1 MNIYDEILNK
11 YAQFLGYEGKV
22 NTNTIYLLNERDK
35 LERIT
40 QFNDRLI
47 IIDKNSKKSCYRRR
61 TVIAGY
67 KTGFAYSTEDEC
79 FSGRIDL
86 EMITFENLWKNKTP
100 CVCFIIDPRNNT
112 YKEIT
117 IDEAMSILASD

>member
-47 IIDKNSKKSCYRRR
+47 IIDKNNKKSCYGR
-61 TVIAGY
+61 TIIAGY
-67 KTGFAYSTEDEC
+67 KTGFACKTEGMC

-86 EMITFENLWKNKTP
+86 ERMTIEHLYKNETP
-100 CVCFIIDPRNNT
+100 CICFIIDLRDNT
-112 YKEIT
+112 YREIT
-117 IDEAMSILASD
+117 IDEVADILCLK

>member
-11 YAQFLGYEGKV
+11 YAQFLGYEGKTKADV
-22 NTNTIYLLNERDK
+22 TYLLDERDK
-35 LERIT
+35 LERII

-47 IIDKNSKKSCYRRR
+47 IIDKTSKKSCYRR

-79 FSGRIDL
+79 FSGGVDL

-100 CVCFIIDPRNNT
+100 CVCFIINPRNNT

>member
-11 YAQFLGYEGKV
+11 YAQFLGYEGRTKAD
-22 NTNTIYLLNERDK
+22 TTYLLDERDK
-35 LERIT
+35 LKRII
-40 QFNDRLI
+40 QFNDGLI
-47 IIDKNSKKSCYRRR
+47 LINKNSKKTCYGRAII
-61 TVIAGY
+61 VGHE
-67 KTGFAYSTEDEC
+67 TGFAYETDGER

>member
-1 MNIYDEILNK
+1 MNIYDEMLNK

-22 NTNTIYLLNERDK
+22 NANTTYLLDEKDK

-40 QFNDRLI
+40 QFNEGLI
-47 IIDKNSKKSCYRRR
+47 IIDKNHKKTCYGR
-61 TVIAGY
+61 TIIAGY
-67 KTGFAYSTEDEC
+67 KTGFACKTEDMC
-79 FSGRIDL
+79 FSGRTDL
-86 EMITFENLWKNKTP
+86 EMITFESLWKNKTP
-100 CVCFIIDPRNNT
+100 CICFIIDLRNNT